1 MSKNKQDSKFKKEE
15 DMKNENEH
23 ENEDCCHCECECC
36 EDGECE
42 CCEDGECEACEE
54 CKECLD
60 CKKLTEELE
69 KEKQLKLMALADLI
83 NYRKRVD
90 KEREEMHTQANRRI
104 LLHIIDVIDD
114 LYRAIENEKE
124 NNVMSMLLNKLGTI
138 LKDYSLEEIK
148 CDKGDVFNPEVME
161 AITAVN
167 AKKDDE
173 KNKVVDIISRGYRN
187 SVNGQVFKSVKV
199 IIAR

>member
-1 MSKNKQDSKFKKEE
+1 MSNNKQDSHLKK
-15 DMKNENEH
+15 DDHKNKDDKDRENN
-23 ENEDCCHCECECC
+23 NEQCECC
-36 EDGECE
+36 EQCE
-42 CCEDGECEACEE
+42 CQDCEE
-54 CKECLD
+54 CESCL
-60 CKKLTEELE
+60 KLKEELD

-104 LLHIIDVIDD
+104 LLHIIDVLDD
-114 LYRAIENEKE
+114 LHRAMENEKKDD
-124 NNVMSMLLNKLGTI
+124 VMEMLLNKLSLI

-148 CDKGDVFNPEVME
+148 CEKGDVFNPETME

-167 AKKDDE
+167 AQKDDE
-173 KNKVVDIISRGYRN
+173 KNKVVDVISRGYKN
-187 SVNGQVFKSVKV
+187 TINGQVFKSVKV

>member
-1 MSKNKQDSKFKKEE
+1 MSKNKQDSEINKDKQSEKEISE
-15 DMKNENEH
+15 C
-23 ENEDCCHCECECC
+23 DCCKDCDCQECES
-36 EDGECE
+36 
-42 CCEDGECEACEE
+42 
-54 CKECLD
+54 CKRLE
-60 CKKLTEELE
+60 EELE

-114 LYRAIENEKE
+114 LNRAMENQKQDD
-124 NNVMSMLLNKLGTI
+124 VMSMLLNKLGSI
-138 LKDYSLEEIK
+138 LKDYSLEEIL
-148 CDKGDVFNPEVME
+148 CSTGDVFNPETME
-161 AITAVN
+161 AITAIN

-173 KNKVVDIISRGYRN
+173 KNKVVDVISRGYRN
-187 SVNGQVFKSVKV
+187 STNGQVFKSVKV

>member
-1 MSKNKQDSKFKKEE
+1 MSKNKQGSEFHKDKHKEHE
-15 DMKNENEH
+15 HDVENE
-23 ENEDCCHCECECC
+23 ECCHCECERC
-36 EDGECE
+36 EDEKCEECE
-42 CCEDGECEACEE
+42 ECKE

-114 LYRAIENEKE
+114 LYRAMENEKE

>member
-1 MSKNKQDSKFKKEE
+1 MSKNKQDKDINKEE
-15 DMKNENEH
+15 KQDSDMS
-23 ENEDCCHCECECC
+23 ECECC
-36 EDGECE
+36 KDCDCQEYEG
-42 CCEDGECEACEE
+42 
-54 CKECLD
+54 
-60 CKKLTEELE
+60 CKKLEEELE

-114 LYRAIENEKE
+114 LNRAMENQKQDD
-124 NNVMSMLLNKLGTI
+124 VMSMLLNKLGSI
-138 LKDYSLEEIK
+138 LKDYSLEEIL
-148 CDKGDVFNPEVME
+148 CSKGDVFNPETME

-167 AKKDDE
+167 TKKDDE
-173 KNKVVDIISRGYRN
+173 KNKVVDVISRGYRN
-187 SVNGQVFKSVKV
+187 STNGQVFKSVKV

>member
-1 MSKNKQDSKFKKEE
+1 MSKNKQDKDINKEE
-15 DMKNENEH
+15 KQDSDMSECVCCK
-23 ENEDCCHCECECC
+23 DCDCQEYE
-36 EDGECE
+36 G
-42 CCEDGECEACEE
+42 
-54 CKECLD
+54 
-60 CKKLTEELE
+60 CKKLEEELE

-114 LYRAIENEKE
+114 LNRAMENQKQDD
-124 NNVMSMLLNKLGTI
+124 VMSMLLNKLGSI
-138 LKDYSLEEIK
+138 LKDYSLEEIL
-148 CDKGDVFNPEVME
+148 CSKGDVFNPKTME

-173 KNKVVDIISRGYRN
+173 KNKVVDVISRGYRN
-187 SVNGQVFKSVKV
+187 STNGQVFKSVKV